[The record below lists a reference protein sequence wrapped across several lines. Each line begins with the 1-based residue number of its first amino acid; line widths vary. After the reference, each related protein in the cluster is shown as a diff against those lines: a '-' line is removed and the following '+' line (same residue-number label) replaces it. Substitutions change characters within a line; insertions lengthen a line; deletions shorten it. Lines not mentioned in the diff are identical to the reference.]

1 MSRRRRLDQSARLLF
16 VAVAWEPVV
25 DGLDGVRVEGD
36 DAAVGAA
43 FGKGGRGEAG
53 PDV

>member
-1 MSRRRRLDQSARLLF
+1 MSRRRRLDQSARLFF
-16 VAVAWEPVV
+16 VAIAGEPMV
-25 DGLDGVRVEGD
+25 DGLNGVRVDGD

-43 FGKGGRGEAG
+43 FGIGRRGEAG